1 MMDVKIEVLVPDSHL
16 ERVLDALHSAG
27 AGRSARYD
35 RCVYIPRTRS
45 WRPLAGAH
53 PFRGVIGEISAG
65 EETKVELNC
74 PIENAER
81 AVAAIREAHPYEE
94 PVIYVLPLVEFENET
109 RSSRHHPLKRNPDVF
124 ITLTTDFGRQSQGVG
139 MMEAVIA
146 EIAPAARVI
155 HYAHGLDDYD
165 TTSAARVLE
174 TVQFIVPAI
183 HVCVCDPGV
192 GTARRPLAIL
202 TRLGGAKE
210 VREISNPAIMRQP
223 VSSVFHGRDVFCP
236 AAAHIAN
243 GLRFELVGE
252 LIETAALG
260 PPPYVDAEHVDGR
273 WMARVIHIDKF
284 GKAHLN
290 ISHAEWRALVPSDRC
305 TIDVLIAADRRL
317 AVEHRPT
324 FGDVSP
330 GTVVILDDD
339 DGRPALAVNQGSFA
353 AMYDVQ
359 PGEDVV
365 VTCPR

>member
-1 MMDVKIEVLVPDSHL
+1 MGLTGEAPKRCRGP
-16 ERVLDALHSAG
+16 RDAL
-27 AGRSARYD
+27 
-35 RCVYIPRTRS
+35 
-45 WRPLAGAH
+45 GAH

-202 TRLGGAKE
+202 TRRGDVLIGPDNGVLLPALSLLGGAKE